1 MSSSPQNEAEAR
13 EKMRELM
20 SRPPSS
26 RPADFVNPLEKIE
39 QLLTCP
45 ICLDRYKQ
53 PKLLPC
59 QHTFCYP
66 CLESCADTLHRNL
79 KCPECRAEHNIPYD
93 GVKAFQPNYTLTGFL
108 EIHLQA
114 TPESSAE
121 IEEYIHRYN
130 LERCKICDEKADCE
144 PCAHCDR
151 KACKEC
157 RQTHM
162 DMLKRDMSRLLNQVK
177 RLANRITEASD
188 NLSKGIDMMTM
199 NCETTKAE
207 VKEYFHRYQRELK
220 KKEDNFLME
229 IDTFQATE
237 SRTMS
242 NLRDVLEI
250 ESSNM
255 SEAVSRLDAAIKGEC
270 SIDDADLV
278 RMKNTFTE
286 GLEYLRNFQPDAD
299 ELFNRKLRFSAGDDA
314 AKLPAAIA
322 TSGELCVL
330 VPQFSGRYLPLEQ
343 SYLPRPFRLPLES
356 DSYRVKADERASMR
370 ERENDRTSSRHSHRN
385 PEPDESS
392 IRYRRRQQLEE
403 EAWNRL
409 RNSSAAP
416 SLLTTSTIVTSDTSA
431 SRTSPWAADR
441 VTRSVEPTKSRPT
454 SLIVPNT
461 ETPRTVSPIASK
473 PPLPPAASSIDRT
486 EDASPAPLPQLPI
499 RKPPL
504 PRQQSSNDD
513 SLNEKVETIRRA
525 HQQRQASQAASRAV
539 SSEES
544 EGEDFPVST
553 NRGRI
558 RIVCRAASVNR
569 EDGLMTMIP
578 GTGTIL
584 HTQLPQS
591 VHSQPLTNGTTTT
604 TTTTTTTPSGEQ
616 VAIPVTHFTGEED
629 ESDIVVPA
637 WLQRRRQRF
646 QRSRTNPDLQAQFTS
661 ARVQQLLAERQ
672 SRLDSS
678 TTTDEEKEKLA
689 VMRQRGRS
697 ASREAGE
704 WRARGRPRAVF
715 GRKGAKD
722 GELNWPR
729 GICAM
734 AGGLVATC
742 DSSNHR
748 VCVFDKDG
756 KFVRQFGGY
765 GSGSGQL
772 DSAAGLASSKLRIV
786 VSDRY
791 NHRISV
797 FGLEGDH
804 LFSFGGHGQGNAKF
818 NNPWGV
824 AVDDLGS
831 IYVADK
837 DNHRVQVFDK
847 NGQFIA
853 KFGSF
858 GHLPGQLNSPLFI
871 AVSRVTHHVYVS
883 DSSNHRISVFD
894 PHGVHLFSFG
904 EEGFHGGQFKFP
916 RGIAIDSQ
924 ENIIIADSGNNRI
937 QIFDAQGQFVS
948 SFGTWGGGAGQLKG
962 VEDVCVTVDGSIVVT
977 DRENH
982 RIQIF

>member
-114 TPESSAE
+114 TPESAAE

-188 NLSKGIDMMTM
+188 NLSKGVDMMTM

-207 VKEYFHRYQRELK
+207 IKEYFHRYQRDLK

-229 IDTFQATE
+229 VDTFQATE
-237 SRTMS
+237 TRNMS

-270 SIDDADLV
+270 SIEDSELV

-314 AKLPAAIA
+314 AKLPAAIT

-356 DSYRVKADERASMR
+356 DSYRVKSDERASMR
-370 ERENDRTSSRHSHRN
+370 DREADRTSSRHSHRN

-392 IRYRRRQQLEE
+392 IRYRRRQQLED

-416 SLLTTSTIVTSDTSA
+416 SLLTTSVTADSS

-461 ETPRTVSPIASK
+461 ETPRTVSPASK
-473 PPLPPAASSIDRT
+473 PPLPPQSVERVERT

-525 HQQRQASQAASRAV
+525 HQQRQDASRAASRAV

-569 EDGLMTMIP
+569 DDGLMSMIP
-578 GTGTIL
+578 GTGTIINVPPPQ
-584 HTQLPQS
+584 HQLPAS
-591 VHSQPLTNGTTTT
+591 APITNGT
-604 TTTTTTTPSGEQ
+604 SEQ
-616 VAIPVTHFTGEED
+616 VAIPVTHFT
-629 ESDIVVPA
+629 
-637 WLQRRRQRF
+637 
-646 QRSRTNPDLQAQFTS
+646 
-661 ARVQQLLAERQ
+661 
-672 SRLDSS
+672 DSS

-689 VMRQRGRS
+689 VLRQRGRS

-729 GICAM
+729 GICALS
-734 AGGLVATC
+734 GGLVATC

-765 GSGSGQL
+765 GAGAGQL
-772 DSAAGLASSKLRIV
+772 DSAAGLASSKLRVI

-924 ENIIIADSGNNRI
+924 ENLIIADSGNNRI
-937 QIFDAQGQFVS
+937 QVFDAQGQFVS

-962 VEDVCVTVDGSIVVT
+962 VEDVCVTADGSIVVT